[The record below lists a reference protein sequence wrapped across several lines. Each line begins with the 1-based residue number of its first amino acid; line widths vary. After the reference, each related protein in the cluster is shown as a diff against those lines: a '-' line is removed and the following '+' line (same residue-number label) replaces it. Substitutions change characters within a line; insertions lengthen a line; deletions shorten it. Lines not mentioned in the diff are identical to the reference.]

1 MVQRVRKIKA
11 ETGET
16 ANCCYKLAYLYTDSL
31 IYLGEP
37 HDLEYALRQAHDP
50 GFDAMMTATA
60 YRKRTVRKENSA
72 MSTSLSFV
80 QIIFI
85 E

>member
-31 IYLGEP
+31 KYRGEP
-37 HDLEYALRQAHDP
+37 HDLEYAQ
-50 GFDAMMTATA
+50 GQAMMTTKV
-60 YRKRTVRKENSA
+60 YRTQRKFCNGHLPEALRPLTFRELQWLEHN
-72 MSTSLSFV
+72 
-80 QIIFI
+80 I
-85 E
+85 